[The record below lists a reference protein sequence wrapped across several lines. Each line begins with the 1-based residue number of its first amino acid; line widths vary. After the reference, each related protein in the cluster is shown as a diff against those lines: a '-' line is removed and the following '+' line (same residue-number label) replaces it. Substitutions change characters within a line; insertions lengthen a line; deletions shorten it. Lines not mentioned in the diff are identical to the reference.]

1 MLLVLLT
8 TFVSF
13 STLYASQPLLPLLAE
28 EFAISVQQA
37 SLITTITLVPLAV
50 APLVYGYLL
59 QAIPARN
66 ILLVSVLLLGLNQIA
81 FFWVTQYWQFLTLRF
96 LQGLLLPAVF
106 TSLMTYT
113 ANVAANDRIKQAMG
127 SYVAITIVGGCLSR
141 IAGGYIA
148 VTVGWQWVF
157 VSLGGLLVLLVP
169 LIWSMA
175 ADAKVD
181 FTRLDIRAMQRVW
194 QSPLLKRCYL
204 TLFLVFFVFAG
215 VLNMLPFRV
224 QTIYPEIGSGS
235 LSILYFGYLVGIPA
249 ALLSTQ
255 IAKALGGETKTIV
268 LAILM
273 IIFGLFLF
281 LCKQYVILL
290 GMMFLLAGAMFY
302 IHSSLSGLV
311 NHHATE
317 HKGIVNGL
325 YVAIYYLSGALGS
338 WMPALVFSHWPWW
351 VIIVFGQSILIAALV
366 VIFLFRENKSH

>member
-1 MLLVLLT
+1 
-8 TFVSF
+8 
-13 STLYASQPLLPLLAE
+13 
-28 EFAISVQQA
+28 
-37 SLITTITLVPLAV
+37 
-50 APLVYGYLL
+50 
-59 QAIPARN
+59 
-66 ILLVSVLLLGLNQIA
+66 
-81 FFWVTQYWQFLTLRF
+81 
-96 LQGLLLPAVF
+96 
-106 TSLMTYT
+106 MTYT

-148 VTVGWQWVF
+148 VTVGWQWVL

>member
-1 MLLVLLT
+1 M
-8 TFVSF
+8 
-13 STLYASQPLLPLLAE
+13 
-28 EFAISVQQA
+28 
-37 SLITTITLVPLAV
+37 ITTITLVPLAV
-50 APLVYGYLL
+50 APLAYGYLL

-66 ILLVSVLLLGLNQIA
+66 ILVASVLLLGLNQIA
-81 FFWVTQYWQFLTLRF
+81 FFWVTEYWQFLTLRF

-113 ANVAANDRIKQAMG
+113 ANVSATDRIKQAMG
-127 SYVAITIVGGCLSR
+127 FYVAVTIVGGCLSR

-148 VTVGWQWVF
+148 AIVGWQWVF
-157 VSLGGLLVLLVP
+157 VALGGLLLLLVP
-169 LIWSMA
+169 LVWSMA

-224 QTIYPEIGSGS
+224 QAIYPEIGSGT

-249 ALLSTQ
+249 ALLTTR
-255 IAKALGGETKTIV
+255 IAEVLGGETKSII
-268 LAILM
+268 LAILT
-273 IIFGLFLF
+273 IIFGLLLF
-281 LCKQYVILL
+281 LSEHYGILL

-325 YVAIYYLSGALGS
+325 YVAIYYFSGALGS

-351 VIIVFGQSILIAALV
+351 WIILLGQSILVLALI
-366 VIFLFRENKSH
+366 VIFHFRPIHSP